1 MQNLILILPGE
12 LSWWKYVGKSMNS
25 VWKIRHFIKCF
36 FEFGRLQAWK
46 SKRIRKWH
54 RIWSRSGGKFEIEI
68 FFKKLSSFLEFLGL
82 MDWHIFEIYKKKEI
96 NLFKFRY
103 NQKSTR
109 IKLNS
114 ALNIITRFFLKF
126 EVQFLLSAPP
136 IGIYS
141 AFSAICS

>member
-1 MQNLILILPGE
+1 MFRSYLAKQKGLMSAIILKIFAILSDGNYRKQKQTKYSSAMGKG
-12 LSWWKYVGKSMNS
+12 SWD
-25 VWKIRHFIKCF
+25 
-36 FEFGRLQAWK
+36 
-46 SKRIRKWH
+46 RILTRF
-54 RIWSRSGGKFEIEI
+54 GGKFKIEI
-68 FFKKLSSFLEFLGL
+68 FFKKLSSFLEFWGL

-114 ALNIITRFFLKF
+114 ALNIITPFGLKF
-126 EVQFLLSAPP
+126 GVQFLLSAPP

>member
-1 MQNLILILPGE
+1 
-12 LSWWKYVGKSMNS
+12 
-25 VWKIRHFIKCF
+25 
-36 FEFGRLQAWK
+36 
-46 SKRIRKWH
+46 
-54 RIWSRSGGKFEIEI
+54 
-68 FFKKLSSFLEFLGL
+68 